1 MKILVDTN
9 VIIDILCKREPFFE
23 DSYNALNKCIDN
35 HTIIVSASAITDI
48 FYIARKYIGSEQAK
62 ECIRNLL
69 DLIKISDTRG
79 ADIEKA
85 LSSDISDFEDA
96 VVSAIA
102 ERQKAKYILGLTNKS
117 PMCLLSHILTRNTKD
132 FEKSKIL
139 SITPHDY
146 LNINK

>member
-35 HTIIVSASAITDI
+35 HTIIVSASAITDILSASAITDI

-102 ERQKAKYILGLTNKS
+102 ERQKAKYIL
-117 PMCLLSHILTRNTKD
+117 TRNTKD

>member
-1 MKILVDTN
+1 MKIVVDTN

-35 HTIIVSASAITDI
+35 HTLIVSASAITDI
-48 FYIARKYIGSEQAK
+48 FYIARKYIGSEKSK

-85 LSSDISDFEDA
+85 LSSDVSDFEDA

-102 ERQKAKYILGLTNKS
+102 ERQKAKY
-117 PMCLLSHILTRNTKD
+117 ILTRNTKD

-146 LNINK
+146 LNIHK

>member
-1 MKILVDTN
+1 MKIVVDTN

-35 HTIIVSASAITDI
+35 HTLIVSASAITDI
-48 FYIARKYIGSEQAK
+48 FYIARKYIGSEKK

-85 LSSDISDFEDA
+85 LSSDVSDFEDA

-102 ERQKAKYILGLTNKS
+102 ERQKAKY
-117 PMCLLSHILTRNTKD
+117 ILTRNTKD

-146 LNINK
+146 LNINKR

>member
-96 VVSAIA
+96 
-102 ERQKAKYILGLTNKS
+102 ERQKAKY
-117 PMCLLSHILTRNTKD
+117 ILTRNTKD

>member
-1 MKILVDTN
+1 MKIVVDTN

-35 HTIIVSASAITDI
+35 HTLIVSASAITDI
-48 FYIARKYIGSEQAK
+48 FYIARKYIGSEKGK

-85 LSSDISDFEDA
+85 LSSDVSDFEDA

-102 ERQKAKYILGLTNKS
+102 ERQKAKY
-117 PMCLLSHILTRNTKD
+117 ILTRNTKD

-146 LNINK
+146 LNINKR

>member
-23 DSYNALNKCIDN
+23 DSYNALNKCIDD
-35 HTIIVSASAITDI
+35 HTLIVSASAITDI
-48 FYIARKYIGSEQAK
+48 FYIGRKYIGSEKAK

-85 LSSDISDFEDA
+85 LSSDVSDFEDA

-102 ERQKAKYILGLTNKS
+102 ERQKAKY
-117 PMCLLSHILTRNTKD
+117 ILTRNTKD

-146 LNINK
+146 LNINKR

>member
-9 VIIDILCKREPFFE
+9 VIIDILCKREPFFEDSYE

-102 ERQKAKYILGLTNKS
+102 ERQKAKYIL
-117 PMCLLSHILTRNTKD
+117 TRNTKD

-146 LNINK
+146 LNIKK

>member
-69 DLIKISDTRG
+69 DLIKISDTRRG

-102 ERQKAKYILGLTNKS
+102 ERQKAKYIL
-117 PMCLLSHILTRNTKD
+117 TRNTKD

-146 LNINK
+146 LNIKK

>member
-1 MKILVDTN
+1 MKIVVDTN

-35 HTIIVSASAITDI
+35 HTLIVSASAITDI
-48 FYIARKYIGSEQAK
+48 FYIARKYIGSEKVK

-85 LSSDISDFEDA
+85 LSSDVSDFEDA

-102 ERQKAKYILGLTNKS
+102 ERQKAKY
-117 PMCLLSHILTRNTKD
+117 ILTRNTKD

-146 LNINK
+146 LNIYK

>member
-1 MKILVDTN
+1 MKIVVDTN

-35 HTIIVSASAITDI
+35 HTLIVSASAITDT
-48 FYIARKYIGSEQAK
+48 FSIARKYIGSEKAK

-85 LSSDISDFEDA
+85 LSSDVSDFEDA

-102 ERQKAKYILGLTNKS
+102 ERQKAKY
-117 PMCLLSHILTRNTKD
+117 ILTRNTKD

>member
-23 DSYNALNKCIDN
+23 D
-35 HTIIVSASAITDI
+35 
-48 FYIARKYIGSEQAK
+48 
-62 ECIRNLL
+62 
-69 DLIKISDTRG
+69 
-79 ADIEKA
+79 
-85 LSSDISDFEDA
+85 A

-102 ERQKAKYILGLTNKS
+102 ERQKAKY
-117 PMCLLSHILTRNTKD
+117 ILTRNTKD

-146 LNINK
+146 LNIKK

>member
-96 VVSAIA
+96 VSAIA
-102 ERQKAKYILGLTNKS
+102 ERQKAKY
-117 PMCLLSHILTRNTKD
+117 ILTRNTKD

-146 LNINK
+146 LNIKNGNLVDIMFWN

>member
-48 FYIARKYIGSEQAK
+48 LKKKKKYIGSEQAK

-102 ERQKAKYILGLTNKS
+102 ERQKAKYIL
-117 PMCLLSHILTRNTKD
+117 TRNTKD

-146 LNINK
+146 LTINK

>member
-79 ADIEKA
+79 AVT
-85 LSSDISDFEDA
+85 F
-96 VVSAIA
+96 
-102 ERQKAKYILGLTNKS
+102 QILK
-117 PMCLLSHILTRNTKD
+117 MLLFLQLRKG
-132 FEKSKIL
+132 KK
-139 SITPHDY
+139 
-146 LNINK
+146 LNIF

>member
-35 HTIIVSASAITDI
+35 HIIIVSASAITDI
-48 FYIARKYIGSEQAK
+48 FYIARKYIGCEQAK

-102 ERQKAKYILGLTNKS
+102 ERQKAKYIL
-117 PMCLLSHILTRNTKD
+117 TRNTKD

>member
-1 MKILVDTN
+1 MKIVVDTN

-35 HTIIVSASAITDI
+35 HTLIVSASAITDI
-48 FYIARKYIGSEQAK
+48 FYIARKYIGSEKAK

-85 LSSDISDFEDA
+85 LSSDVSDFEDV

-102 ERQKAKYILGLTNKS
+102 ERQKAKY
-117 PMCLLSHILTRNTKD
+117 ILTRNTKD

-146 LNINK
+146 LNINKR

>member
-79 ADIEKA
+79 AD
-85 LSSDISDFEDA
+85 FEDA

-102 ERQKAKYILGLTNKS
+102 ERQKAKY
-117 PMCLLSHILTRNTKD
+117 ILTRNTKD

>member
-1 MKILVDTN
+1 MKIVVDTN

-35 HTIIVSASAITDI
+35 HTLIVSASAITDI
-48 FYIARKYIGSEQAK
+48 FSIARKYICSEKAK

-85 LSSDISDFEDA
+85 LSSDVSDFEDA

-102 ERQKAKYILGLTNKS
+102 ERQKAKY
-117 PMCLLSHILTRNTKD
+117 ILTRNTKD

-146 LNINK
+146 LNINKR

>member
-62 ECIRNLL
+62 GCIRNLL

-79 ADIEKA
+79 VDIEKA
-85 LSSDISDFEDA
+85 LSSSDFEDA
-96 VVSAIA
+96 VISAIA
-102 ERQKAKYILGLTNKS
+102 ERQKAKY
-117 PMCLLSHILTRNTKD
+117 ILTRNTKD

-146 LNINK
+146 LTINK

>member
-79 ADIEKA
+79 AD
-85 LSSDISDFEDA
+85 
-96 VVSAIA
+96 
-102 ERQKAKYILGLTNKS
+102 KY
-117 PMCLLSHILTRNTKD
+117 ILTRNTKD